1 MAQEGSL
8 LNACEAALQ
17 RVFPLSESGSIRI
30 DTLFGRPTPVRSL
43 YPLAHVHP
51 SDAQATH
58 TSDAPAVYKE
68 HVIVSASWKPENGE
82 DRMMYALEMFV
93 YTLPTCGAG
102 LLYVSKLDSTGFTPS
117 AITTRSQIPDEYR
130 HTPSVIAALTSA
142 TITYFASRSHWR
154 EIPHITHVSVH
165 VLARAQPAYLFPSSS
180 NHPRKHVLSDAALIR
195 WWQARLSESIHQVNI
210 SQPNDLVS
218 AFYVIPGYSRLD
230 SHPLVPLVTSA
241 SEQEPKSSKAYVRDA
256 QWVYGHPYNFTDPQT
271 NEHPALP
278 LHPHPSE
285 HRKVSGNE
293 MQRRRCLSTLV
304 PIFHDDPKG
313 RFINELCASAHEPGH
328 RSATNTMY
336 GVPQAQRE
344 AMLEREALDRIG
356 IDQFCESL
364 GYRQECCSGNAVG
377 VFVVN
382 VSQLGLPDARVV
394 TASSQQEQS
403 NEQSSLNSQPTDSHT
418 ASKRSAPHA
427 QPDSLPTNTL
437 ENLLLKYMLQDAC
450 QWSDETQA
458 VQLTRQYHEAL
469 DRASQKRTSQT
480 SQQKLD
486 EKNLWTTVQ
495 LEEFPERLLKQPA
508 TDSTSSS
515 TSTNTPPDSSVRVLS
530 VKRKRR
536 A

>member
-1 MAQEGSL
+1 MAQDGSL
-8 LNACEAALQ
+8 LKACQAALQ
-17 RVFPLSESGSIRI
+17 RVFPLSESGSVRI

-51 SDAQATH
+51 SDAHARH

-68 HVIVSASWKPENGE
+68 HVIVSASWKPEHGE

-102 LLYVSKLDSTGFTPS
+102 LLYVSKLDSTGFAPS
-117 AITTRSQIPDEYR
+117 AITTRSQLPDEHR
-130 HTPSVIAALTSA
+130 HAPSIIAALTSGV
-142 TITYFASRSHWR
+142 ITYFASRSHWR
-154 EIPHITHVSVH
+154 EMPHITHVSVH

-180 NHPRKHVLSDAALIR
+180 NHSRKHVLSDAALIR
-195 WWQARLSESIHQVNI
+195 WWQARLSESIHQVRVT
-210 SQPNDLVS
+210 QPNDLVS

-230 SHPLVPLVTSA
+230 SHPLVPLITSL
-241 SEQEPKSSKAYVRDA
+241 SEQEPKSCKAYVRDA
-256 QWVYGHPYNFTDPQT
+256 HWIYGHPYNFTDPKT
-271 NEHPALP
+271 NASPALP

-285 HRKVSGNE
+285 HRKLSGNE
-293 MQRRRCLSTLV
+293 VQRKRCLSTLV

-313 RFINELCASAHEPGH
+313 RFINELCAGAHEPGH
-328 RSATNTMY
+328 RSATSTMY

-344 AMLEREALDRIG
+344 AMLEREALDRVS

-382 VSQLGLPDARVV
+382 VSQVDQRDAQRAPV
-394 TASSQQEQS
+394 SSQQEQG
-403 NEQSSLNSQPTDSHT
+403 NEPSWDPHPTDSHAAT
-418 ASKRSAPHA
+418 KRSAPHA

-437 ENLLLKYMLQDAC
+437 ENLILKHMLQDAC
-450 QWSDETQA
+450 QWSDDTQA

-469 DRASQKRTSQT
+469 DRAGQRQTSQT
-480 SQQKLD
+480 SQQKHG
-486 EKNLWTTVQ
+486 EKNLWTIVQ
-495 LEEFPERLLKQPA
+495 LEKFPENLLKPS
-508 TDSTSSS
+508 TVDSTTTS
-515 TSTNTPPDSSVRVLS
+515 TSANTPPNSSIRVLS
-530 VKRKRR
+530 VKRKRQ